1 MPTFDGVK
9 PKRDYQ
15 ALQFV
20 WKKRYADRWQALG
33 SFVYST
39 SSGIGRRSFRQDFN
53 VEGPMFY
60 DDNWMGTLN
69 YTINNLTGLLPFTP
83 QYEFKLSG
91 SYTIPKVDID
101 VGGRFR
107 THSGRPFWQQESYPQ
122 LTQFGGPDNGVV
134 DPGGLPQIVAVDPK
148 NRSTSRRRPC
158 SISISR
164 SASSSVRSSRS
175 ASSSMGSTSSTPSH
189 PPMPIRSTN
198 TAK

>member
-39 SSGIGRRSFRQDFN
+39 STGIGRRSFRQDFN

-91 SYTIPKVDID
+91 SYTIPKIDVD

-107 THSGRPFWQQESYPQ
+107 THSGRPFWHRKA
-122 LTQFGGPDNGVV
+122 T
-134 DPGGLPQIVAVDPK
+134 
-148 NRSTSRRRPC
+148 RRSRRTAGRRTASLILADSRRSLP
-158 SISISR
+158 SIQEPRVLTKADAARSPSR
-164 SASSSVRSSRS
+164 EALQVRQGAVGPVHRGRIQHLQQLHTDRCGSAQRVRR
-175 ASSSMGSTSSTPSH
+175 
-189 PPMPIRSTN
+189 R
-198 TAK
+198 

>member
-1 MPTFDGVK
+1 
-9 PKRDYQ
+9 
-15 ALQFV
+15 
-20 WKKRYADRWQALG
+20 
-33 SFVYST
+33 
-39 SSGIGRRSFRQDFN
+39 
-53 VEGPMFY
+53 MFY

-122 LTQFGGPDNGVV
+122 LTQFGGPENGVV

-148 NRSTSRRRPC
+148 NPDYLPDVDPV

-164 SASSSVRSSRS
+164 SASSSGRSSRS
-175 ASSSMGSTSSTPSH
+175 ASSSMGSTSSTASRR
-189 PPMPIRSTN
+189 PMPIRSTN